1 MAAIYNS
8 NQLLITSFFFFFPIS
23 LGLLIVGTNFLGPPF
38 TEDIVIL
45 DKLCAIYV
53 LRLMGVLFIVTGIS
67 YLSRAQESAARVRIG
82 NPTPIPHVVKSS
94 SKPSV
99 ADAVFIE
106 RIKSRVKY
114 WRNACK
120 DTSSKTDGKD
130 NAATII
136 ISVCSN
142 S

>member
-1 MAAIYNS
+1 M
-8 NQLLITSFFFFFPIS
+8 
-23 LGLLIVGTNFLGPPF
+23 
-38 TEDIVIL
+38 
-45 DKLCAIYV
+45 
-53 LRLMGVLFIVTGIS
+53 RVLFIVTGIS

-120 DTSSKTDGKD
+120 DSKDTSSKPDGKD

>member
-8 NQLLITSFFFFFPIS
+8 NQLLITSFFFFSHF
-23 LGLLIVGTNFLGPPF
+23 TTF

-45 DKLCAIYV
+45 VKLCAIYV

-136 ISVCSN
+136 ISVCGN

>member
-8 NQLLITSFFFFFPIS
+8 NQLLITSFFFFSHF
-23 LGLLIVGTNFLGPPF
+23 TTF